1 MSELLEKDEV
11 IVREIVS
18 CARGLFEKF
27 GLKKTT
33 MEDIAKEAGKGKSS
47 LYYYFESKYEIFE
60 AVVDQEM
67 KELFR
72 VAENEIKKSITAREK
87 LKAYSKVRLGKV
99 NKLGNLS
106 QVVKNDLMDNMS
118 VVMNIKK
125 KHEITQFNLIKN
137 IIESGIHSREFRKMG
152 DEEVELLAFLF
163 AATFRGITIP
173 MCVDS
178 MFPDL
183 TEKVD
188 DIVDIM
194 IDGIAN

>member
-11 IVREIVS
+11 IVQEIVS
-18 CARGLFEKF
+18 CARVLFEKF

-67 KELFR
+67 QELFN
-72 VAENEIKKSITAREK
+72 VAENEVKKSTTAKEK
-87 LKAYSKVRLGKV
+87 LKAYSKVRLGKI

-137 IIESGIHSREFRKMG
+137 IIESGINSGEFKKICCQ
-152 DEEVELLAFLF
+152 EVELLAFLF
-163 AATFRGITIP
+163 AATFRGIALP